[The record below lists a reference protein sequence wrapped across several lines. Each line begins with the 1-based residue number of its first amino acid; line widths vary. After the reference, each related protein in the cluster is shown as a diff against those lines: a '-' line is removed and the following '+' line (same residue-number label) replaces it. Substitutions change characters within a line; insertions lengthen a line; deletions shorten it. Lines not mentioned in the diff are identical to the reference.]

1 MSTTDACGGEY
12 VELMDVSTERRH
24 AVLPVR
30 SLPARRLS
38 SRLHGGLVAGK
49 ENDLNR
55 RPCRASLYRDK
66 VHRVKLD
73 PLQPLT
79 NPYRMSKHDQ
89 MPVRVFPLPS
99 LAENESTEQN
109 FTEKN
114 ETKIKWADC
123 LTTKNRA
130 ISYDDLLMTSSHRYI
145 TRSSM
150 KHIKAQTTNLDE
162 SNFSLSSNEEKTP
175 ELSQTLTR
183 NKLRSSK
190 TRRYKQRFNFGIFT
204 KNSRNKSRSEFM
216 LNETEKLKGYE
227 YSRRTKAEKTNCM
240 NNEVAKATSPVKGNL
255 KRQRRLSSIRK
266 LHRKFTKDEKK
277 SVESLEVCSKPSP
290 CKRTSEVICN
300 KMCEDLEN
308 NNNQTM
314 SLRDVLKNK
323 DLCEEFR
330 LFLSNEHSDENL
342 DFWIICEKYRTVT
355 ATLDR
360 SNLADIIFRQFLGSG
375 APREVNLDAKT
386 QTLLDSNLRHLDQK
400 SFIPAQDC
408 IYKLMEEDSF
418 RRFCWTKNPK
428 RTKR

>member
-1 MSTTDACGGEY
+1 MNTTDACGGEY

-99 LAENESTEQN
+99 LTENESTEQN

-216 LNETEKLKGYE
+216 LNETEKLEGYE

-255 KRQRRLSSIRK
+255 KRQRR
-266 LHRKFTKDEKK
+266 F
-277 SVESLEVCSKPSP
+277 
-290 CKRTSEVICN
+290 
-300 KMCEDLEN
+300 EDLEN

>member
-255 KRQRRLSSIRK
+255 KRQRR
-266 LHRKFTKDEKK
+266 F
-277 SVESLEVCSKPSP
+277 
-290 CKRTSEVICN
+290 
-300 KMCEDLEN
+300 EDLEN